1 MTGGDNGPLSR
12 SNREWRELCIELQAM
27 VLALAA
33 DFEAEINDRYGPPS
47 VWPSP
52 NFRRGRELE
61 RVFRARELVAKMKG
75 MTP

>member
-1 MTGGDNGPLSR
+1 MTAGDNGPLSR
-12 SNREWRELCIELQAM
+12 SNREWRDMCQELAAM

-61 RVFRARELVAKMKG
+61 RVFQARQLVARMKG

>member
-1 MTGGDNGPLSR
+1 MCQ
-12 SNREWRELCIELQAM
+12 ELAAM

-61 RVFRARELVAKMKG
+61 RVFQARQLVARMKG

>member
-12 SNREWRELCIELQAM
+12 SNREWRDMCQELSAM

-47 VWPSP
+47 DWPSP

-61 RVFRARELVAKMKG
+61 RVFQARALVARIKG